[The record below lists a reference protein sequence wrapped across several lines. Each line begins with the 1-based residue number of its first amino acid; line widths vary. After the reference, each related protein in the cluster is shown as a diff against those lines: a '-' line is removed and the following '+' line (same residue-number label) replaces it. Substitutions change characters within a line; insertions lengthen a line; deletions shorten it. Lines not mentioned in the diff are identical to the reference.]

1 MAADYTI
8 TAQRQTQALDAQ
20 GQVAQVMVVSF
31 QTIPEGVQG
40 SVDVPLAQYT
50 EDVVRSM
57 IEARVQAIRAIH
69 NL

>member
-8 TAQRQTQALDAQ
+8 TAQRQTQSLDPQ
-20 GQVAQVMVVSF
+20 GQVTSVMVVSF
-31 QTIPEGVQG
+31 QTIPEGVAG

-50 EDVVRSM
+50 EDAVRSM